1 MELSATSTTVTGPVG
16 QRLQASTED
25 APVLDRPAPLRR
37 LRDSGAGYKYSDSLI
52 YLLIYLLRLGMIFAM
67 TDRNRCDSLTL
78 CLISNEN
85 REILTAQ

>member
-1 MELSATSTTVTGPVG
+1 MELSATSTTVTRPVG

-25 APVLDRPAPLRR
+25 APVLDHPAPLRR
-37 LRDSGAGYKYSDSLI
+37 LHDSGAGYKYSDSLI
-52 YLLIYLLRLGMIFAM
+52 YLLIYLLGLGMIFAM